1 MFFLILLIDIRVGQ
15 SENPIISIM
24 TEIFIQSN
32 GEIEVLK
39 KSNLRIKPLTKANII
54 STLSPGQIIKFIGW
68 VNNGENVSGNTKWFK
83 TEKGDY
89 LWSGNVEVVISKP
102 TISNRITVQQILKI
116 TPSLSVN
123 KANEY
128 VEYLNNT
135 MEEFSIN
142 TLLCKAA
149 FIAQTAHESGGY
161 NRFIENLNYSEK
173 GLMGTWPKKFP
184 TKGKAMLYAR
194 NPQKIAN
201 YVYANINGNGNE
213 ESGDG
218 WRYKGRG
225 MIQITARKNYT
236 DCSKALNLDL
246 IKTPELLEQAAL
258 AFRSAG
264 WFWNSRSL
272 NELAD
277 REDIIAITKKINGG
291 LNGLEDR
298 KLYYARA
305 KNALGVA

>member
-1 MFFLILLIDIRVGQ
+1 
-15 SENPIISIM
+15 
-24 TEIFIQSN
+24 
-32 GEIEVLK
+32 
-39 KSNLRIKPLTKANII
+39 
-54 STLSPGQIIKFIGW
+54 
-68 VNNGENVSGNTKWFK
+68 
-83 TEKGDY
+83 
-89 LWSGNVEVVISKP
+89 
-102 TISNRITVQQILKI
+102 
-116 TPSLSVN
+116 
-123 KANEY
+123 
-128 VEYLNNT
+128 
-135 MEEFSIN
+135 
-142 TLLCKAA
+142 
-149 FIAQTAHESGGY
+149 
-161 NRFIENLNYSEK
+161 
-173 GLMGTWPKKFP
+173 MGTWSKKFP
-184 TKGKAMLYAR
+184 TKGKAMLYAH

-246 IKTPELLEQAAL
+246 IKNPELLEQAAL

-264 WFWNSRSL
+264 WFWNSRNL